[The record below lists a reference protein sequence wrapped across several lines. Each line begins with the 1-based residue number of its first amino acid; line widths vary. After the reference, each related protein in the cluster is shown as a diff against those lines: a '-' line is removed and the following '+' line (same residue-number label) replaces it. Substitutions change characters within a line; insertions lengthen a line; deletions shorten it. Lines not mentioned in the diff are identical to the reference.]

1 MFQIFRHLN
10 KRNYRIFKDLNPSL
24 IHTLRLHLTV
34 KGKRS
39 LKNMFIV
46 CNKARTYIHK
56 TAEINVSKGSFMWFN
71 RGWVRKDPFR
81 SLLIMR
87 ENSKLNV
94 TGKVTI
100 CSGAKFSVNEDAEL
114 TIGRST
120 FNSSVSLYC
129 YKNIEIGDDCL
140 IGENSIIRDS
150 NGHEI
155 VGNTTPEKEP
165 IKIGNRVWIGVNT
178 IILKGVTIG
187 DGAIIAAGSV
197 INKDIPPGCLA
208 GGVPAKVIREN
219 VEWIF

>member
-1 MFQIFRHLN
+1 MFGLN
-10 KRNYRIFKDLNPSL
+10 KKKFDLIRDINPNIL
-24 IHTLRLHLTV
+24 HTLRIHLTTR
-34 KGKRS
+34 GKRS

-56 TAEINVSKGSFMWFN
+56 TAEINVTEGSFILFN

-81 SLLIMR
+81 SLLILR
-87 ENSKLNV
+87 ENSKLNI
-94 TGKVTI
+94 TGKVTL
-100 CSGAKFSVNEDAEL
+100 CSGAKFSVNENAEL

-129 YKNIEIGDDCL
+129 YKKIEIGDDCL

-155 VGNTTPEKEP
+155 VGNTTPEKDP

-208 GGVPAKVIREN
+208 GGTPARVIKEK

>member
-1 MFQIFRHLN
+1 
-10 KRNYRIFKDLNPSL
+10 
-24 IHTLRLHLTV
+24 
-34 KGKRS
+34 
-39 LKNMFIV
+39 MFIV
-46 CNKARTYIHK
+46 CNKARIYIHK
-56 TAEINVSKGSFMWFN
+56 TAEINVKEGSFMLFN

-87 ENSKLNV
+87 EHSKLNI
-94 TGKVTI
+94 TGKVTL
-100 CSGAKFSVNEDAEL
+100 CSGAKISVNENAEL

-129 YKNIEIGDDCL
+129 YQKIEIGDDCL

-155 VGNTTPEKEP
+155 IGNTTPEKEP

-178 IILKGVTIG
+178 IILKGITIG

-197 INKDIPPGCLA
+197 INRDIPPGCLA
-208 GGVPAKVIREN
+208 GGVPAKVIKEKI
-219 VEWIF
+219 EWIF